1 MFRKLLLLE
10 VIVLFIALPVSAQNK
25 YRFILNL
32 NEVKDDKIEVE
43 LTPPVIKE
51 KEIVYNMPKIVPGT
65 YSEDDFG
72 RYIEAFV
79 ALDKSGKELPVE
91 KININSWKISN
102 ATRLAKI
109 KYKVNDS
116 FDDKAGGKAIFEPCG
131 SNIQQDTNYLINN
144 HCFFGYFSNKKDI
157 PFEVTV
163 LHPST
168 LYGGTPLTDSDN
180 RNNVDRFTAA
190 NYNFLVDNPI
200 MYAAPDTATIA
211 VGKSQV
217 LVAVY
222 SPQKKTTASFLSEK
236 LKNLL
241 KAQVDYLGGSMPVKK
256 YAFLVYLN
264 NGGGLSGSQ
273 GALEHSYSSVYYMPE
288 GTDDRIVQ
296 FFLDVA
302 SHEFFH
308 IVTPLN
314 LHAEEI
320 HYFDFNEPKM
330 SAHLWLYEGTTEYH
344 AHLAQERYGLIT
356 KNDFLKTMGQKI
368 NQSKSNYNDTL
379 PFTVMSANVLHE
391 HARQFGNVYQKGA
404 LIAMCIDIKMRK
416 LSKGKK
422 GIIDMILD
430 LSKIYGKDKP
440 FKDADLFAAIEKIT
454 YPEIKQFLETYVAG
468 SSKLPLQEV
477 LMEAGV
483 ELLPLF
489 ETKDSTFTM
498 GGLLYYPTGTDKSM
512 RVSDLSNL
520 NAFGKLMG
528 YKTEDEF
535 VSINGQKVDATSM
548 SKIVTS
554 LYKTAKP
561 GDLLTV
567 VVKRKNENGEAAE
580 IPLSAPMMKIPI
592 FKTNVLRFMESPS
605 AAQKALQDNW
615 LNATVSG
622 LGKINP

>member
-1 MFRKLLLLE
+1 MKQKFRHLILLLLLCGT
-10 VIVLFIALPVSAQNK
+10 VAANAQNK
-25 YRFILNL
+25 YRYTLNL
-32 NEVKDDKIEVE
+32 NNVKDDKIEVE
-43 LTPPVIKE
+43 LVPPVLKGKE
-51 KEIVYNMPKIVPGT
+51 VIYNFPKIVPGT

-72 RYIEAFV
+72 RYIESFV
-79 ALDKSGKELPVE
+79 ALDKAGKELPVE

-102 ATRLAKI
+102 APKLAKI

-144 HCFFGYFSNKKDI
+144 HCFFGYFSDLKNV

-168 LYGGTPLTDSDN
+168 MYGGTPLTDLDK
-180 RNNVDRFTAA
+180 RNTVDRFTAN

-200 MYAAPDTATIA
+200 MYAAPDTATIT

-217 LVAVY
+217 LLAVY
-222 SPQKKTTASFLSEK
+222 SPQKKMTASFLSEK

-241 KAQVDYLGGSMPVKK
+241 QAQVSYLGGTMPVKK

-288 GTDDRIVQ
+288 GTDDNIVQ

-314 LHAEEI
+314 LHAEQI

-330 SAHLWLYEGTTEYH
+330 SEHLWLYEGTTEYH

-356 KNDFLKTMGQKI
+356 KDDFIKTIGQKI
-368 NQSKSNYNDTL
+368 NLAKNIYNDSL
-379 PFTVMSANVLHE
+379 PFTVMSANVLHQYSK
-391 HARQFGNVYQKGA
+391 QFGNVYQKGA
-404 LIAMCIDIKMRK
+404 LIAMCIDLKLRK
-416 LSKGKK
+416 LSNGKK

-430 LSKIYGKDKP
+430 LSKTYGKDKP
-440 FKDADLFAAIEKIT
+440 FKDEELFAAIEKTT

-468 SSKLPLQEV
+468 STKLPLKEV
-477 LMEAGV
+477 LLEAGV
-483 ELLPLF
+483 ELIPLF
-489 ETKDSTFTM
+489 ETKDSTFSL
-498 GGLLYYPTGTDKSM
+498 GGLVYYPPGEDKKM
-512 RVSDLSNL
+512 RISDVSNM
-520 NAFGKLMG
+520 NAFGKAMG
-528 YKTEDEF
+528 YKKDDEL
-535 VSINGQKVDATSM
+535 VSINGQPADAATM
-548 SKIVTS
+548 NKIIPP

-561 GDLLTV
+561 GDILTI
-567 VVKRKNENGEAAE
+567 VVKRKNENGEVADVT
-580 IPLSAPMMKIPI
+580 LSAPMTKIPV
-592 FKTNVLRFMESPS
+592 FKANVLRFVESPTQE
-605 AAQKALQDNW
+605 QKALQDSW
-615 LNATVSG
+615 LNA
-622 LGKINP
+622 KQ